1 MKQRTRRLLI
11 ITGAVAALVVVI
23 GSFTNRGAC
32 SYYGYQLDRETR
44 YAPFV
49 GCMVK
54 TSNGWALRSELRT
67 TQQ

>member
-1 MKQRTRRLLI
+1 MKQRTRQLLI
-11 ITGAVAALVVVI
+11 IAGAASALVVI
-23 GSFTNRGAC
+23 ISSIANRGAC

-54 TSNGWALRSELRT
+54 TSSGWTLRSELRT
-67 TQQ
+67 TQ

>member
-1 MKQRTRRLLI
+1 MKQRTRQLLI
-11 ITGAVAALVVVI
+11 ISGAVFALVVIV
-23 GSFTNRGAC
+23 SSVANRGAC

>member
-1 MKQRTRRLLI
+1 MKQRTRQLLI
-11 ITGAVAALVVVI
+11 IAGAVSALAVI
-23 GSFTNRGAC
+23 VSSIANRGTC

-54 TSNGWALRSELRT
+54 TANGWALRSELRT

>member
-1 MKQRTRRLLI
+1 MRQSLI
-11 ITGAVAALVVVI
+11 IAGAIAALAVI
-23 GSFTNRGAC
+23 FSSIVNRADC

-44 YAPFV
+44 YAAFV

>member
-1 MKQRTRRLLI
+1 VKQRTRRLLI
-11 ITGAVAALVVVI
+11 IAVAIFALVVI
-23 GSFTNRGAC
+23 ISSIANRGAC

>member
-11 ITGAVAALVVVI
+11 IAGAVAALVVI
-23 GSFTNRGAC
+23 GSITNRGAC

>member
-1 MKQRTRRLLI
+1 VKQRARRLLI
-11 ITGAVAALVVVI
+11 IAVAIFALVVI
-23 GSFTNRGAC
+23 ISSIANRGAC

-54 TSNGWALRSELRT
+54 TSNGWGLSSELRT

>member
-1 MKQRTRRLLI
+1 MKQRTRQSLI
-11 ITGAVAALVVVI
+11 IAGAIAALVVI
-23 GSFTNRGAC
+23 ISSIANRGAC

-54 TSNGWALRSELRT
+54 TSNGWALRNELRT

>member
-1 MKQRTRRLLI
+1 VKQRTRRLLI
-11 ITGAVAALVVVI
+11 IAVAIFALVVI
-23 GSFTNRGAC
+23 ISSIANRGAC

-44 YAPFV
+44 YAPFA

>member
-11 ITGAVAALVVVI
+11 IAVAIFALVVI
-23 GSFTNRGAC
+23 ISSIANRGAC

-49 GCMVK
+49 GCMVR

>member
-11 ITGAVAALVVVI
+11 IAGAASALVVI
-23 GSFTNRGAC
+23 ISSIANRGAC

-54 TSNGWALRSELRT
+54 TSNGWALRSELRK